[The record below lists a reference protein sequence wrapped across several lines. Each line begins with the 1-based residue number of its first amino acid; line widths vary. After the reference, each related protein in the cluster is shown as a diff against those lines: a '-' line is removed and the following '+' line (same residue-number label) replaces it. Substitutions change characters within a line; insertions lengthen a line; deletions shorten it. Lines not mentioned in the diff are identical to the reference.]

1 MRYYLTPVEKMFLP
15 PPQQQTSKVLKRVL
29 NKKDEILKLRLEQ
42 SAKVVAEVLKD
53 RSIVNELT
61 GQITKKLK
69 ITGNKE
75 SLTFR
80 ELFQESDGRKTQSID
95 AQNPKVF
102 SIDAN
107 VANHFK
113 TKYLTVL
120 KNKSYEHAEKYE
132 ILEKPS
138 DISTNVYDDG
148 STCFECM
155 NLPPTA
161 EIYFPYSE
169 NFLTNNYGVDPN
181 LNYTI
186 TSHAIDNS
194 DENEG
199 VVWNS
204 ITQTWDYVLV
214 DDNYAWLNPTYIIT
228 IDDGPTQDEINS
240 NTLNGNPC
248 EFLPELNASPTL
260 TPTILNTSPVFW
272 GRFRLTRQAEG
283 LFDGPSEIVL
293 LRPQTNPTYDANGEI
308 TTAGL
313 VLTSQVNLPK
323 IKRKKVKEMY
333 RNLEISIPVG
343 TTFIGNWLPAFQDLP
358 LVIFEFDK
366 GTNFSITV
374 PNITIKKENNSYS
387 AGGTFSMFIPSRKH
401 AYVVEPIDRTFYFS
415 NKNIANQIIQPGLI
429 DGWRTWGLE
438 SSCITLVQNVT
449 N

>member
-1 MRYYLTPVEKMFLP
+1 
-15 PPQQQTSKVLKRVL
+15 LKRVL

-148 STCFECM
+148 SSCFECM
-155 NLPPTA
+155 NLPPAT

-169 NFLTNNYGVDPN
+169 NFLSDNYGVDPN
-181 LNYTI
+181 LTYTVS
-186 TSHAIDNS
+186 SHPIDNS

-228 IDDGPTQDEINS
+228 IDDGPSQTDIINS
-240 NTLNGNPC
+240 TLDGILADYRPAI
-248 EFLPELNASPTL
+248 FLD
-260 TPTILNTSPVFW
+260 NTSSTPPLSTNSNLGTTNRVYF
-272 GRFRLTRQAEG
+272 GKLHLEKFAEG
-283 LFDGPSEIVL
+283 LFDGGSEIVL
-293 LRPQTNPTYDANGEI
+293 IRPSITPTLNANG
-308 TTAGL
+308 TLNTAN
-313 VLTSQVNLPK
+313 VSIEQ
-323 IKRKKVKEMY
+323 
-333 RNLEISIPVG
+333 SIPLDKIRRREIRRMQNNPDRTVWVG
-343 TTFIGNWLPAFQDLP
+343 GTFTNDWKSTNANLP
-358 LVIFEFDK
+358 LVIYEYDQGGSLDISLPSVKFKIEINGQDVEVTTPSSFK
-366 GTNFSITV
+366 Y
-374 PNITIKKENNSYS
+374 NITTKSNPYLVEDIPRSFYS
-387 AGGTFSMFIPSRKH
+387 TH
-401 AYVVEPIDRTFYFS
+401 
-415 NKNIANQIIQPGLI
+415 KNIANPGINPGQYDTWRSWGFQATSVTLI
-429 DGWRTWGLE
+429 TENTWF
-438 SSCITLVQNVT
+438 N
-449 N
+449 